1 MIIVLLMILVV
12 MLYIK
17 RIEISVYS
25 IVFMLDFLL
34 LVLFVNII
42 TVISIDLLEDFIDFN
57 IIDLVIIQVVY
68 YFVIPERNFINY
80 LYLQKKGV
88 VYQIFIYIQRRY
100 LVYFLQAC
108 KQNVIYME
116 VPNNLIM
123 NKQNILVIVRIKV
136 DLVVF
141 KQIL

>member
-1 MIIVLLMILVV
+1 MILVV